1 MARKAIYDACCREVQ
16 RRGLHTISECM
27 RRPNLK
33 NLFGEKLI
41 VNQREFERCSKG
53 EQLRHLQEDDI
64 LRFLYL
70 EDESYRGFPIKK

>member
-1 MARKAIYDACCREVQ
+1 MARKSVYDACCREI
-16 RRGLHTISECM
+16 RKRGLQSMSGRM
-27 RRPNLK
+27 RRPNLRS
-33 NLFGEKLI
+33 LFGKKLI

-70 EDESYRGFPIKK
+70 EDESYRGFPINK